1 MEAHRPGFGRDGR
14 MTGSAAPKPLR
25 ILMSDAAWAQ
35 NADGIAEAMG
45 GRDFVQAA
53 PGQDAD
59 VAFVSRDVTGL
70 STKHRVL
77 PATQRFYDGLLNAPG
92 LRWVHVHSAGA
103 DRPVFVALRE
113 RGVALTTS
121 SGANA
126 AVVVQTALAGMLA
139 LARHFP
145 RLMAAQRQRTWTSL
159 MESGMPRDLTGQTAV
174 IVGWGPIGQ
183 GLGALLRMLGL
194 HIAVVRS
201 SAAPVDAQ
209 TPTVAFED
217 IGQLLPR
224 ADWLLLAC
232 PLTERTRGLITVDA
246 LALMPPHAHLVNVAR
261 GEIVDEPA
269 LTDAL
274 RNGHL
279 AGAYLDVFAHEP
291 LPAESPLWTLD
302 NVIATPHSA
311 GHSDGNEA
319 RVAALFLDN
328 LRRWNDNNNDE
339 GDT

>member
-14 MTGSAAPKPLR
+14 MTGSGAPKPLR

-113 RGVALTTS
+113 RGVALTPS

-174 IVGWGPIGQ
+174 IVGWGSIGQ

-291 LPAESPLWTLD
+291 LPADSVLWTLD

>member
-70 STKHRVL
+70 STKHRML

>member
-1 MEAHRPGFGRDGR
+1 MEAHRPGLGRDGR
-14 MTGSAAPKPLR
+14 MNGRAADAPLR

-45 GRDFVQAA
+45 GRAFVKVE

-145 RLMAAQRQRTWTSL
+145 RLMAAQRHRTWTSL
-159 MESGMPRDLTGQTAV
+159 MESGLPRDLAGQTAV

-224 ADWLLLAC
+224 ADWLMLAC
-232 PLTERTRGLITVDA
+232 PLTERTRGLITADA
-246 LALMPPHAHLVNVAR
+246 LALMPPQAHLVNVAR

-291 LPAESPLWTLD
+291 LPAESALWTLD

-328 LRRWNDNNNDE
+328 LRRWNDNNNE
-339 GDT
+339 GDTR

>member
-159 MESGMPRDLTGQTAV
+159 MESGMPRDLAGQTAV

-201 SAAPVDAQ
+201 SAALVDVQ

-232 PLTERTRGLITVDA
+232 PLTERTRGLITADA
-246 LALMPPHAHLVNVAR
+246 LALMSPHAHLVNVAR

>member
-14 MTGSAAPKPLR
+14 MTGSGAPKPLR

-291 LPAESPLWTLD
+291 LPADSVLWTLD

>member
-70 STKHRVL
+70 STKHRML

-145 RLMAAQRQRTWTSL
+145 LLMAAQRQRTWTSL

>member
-70 STKHRVL
+70 STKHQVL